1 MDKDKEKRSLEA
13 RADAFS
19 RLKRKKQSG
28 IEKYLSQNLKKS
40 HNDES
45 VQNESNVLENLQE
58 NVMENSNKNTAQTND
73 ENQNSPGV
81 LERPENLNENTVE
94 TNDV

>member
-1 MDKDKEKRSLEA
+1 MESKEGK
-13 RADAFS
+13 
-19 RLKRKKQSG
+19 KRKKG
-28 IEKYLSQNLKKS
+28 IEKYFSAGPSKNLKKS
-40 HNDES
+40 ANDES

-81 LERPENLNENTVE
+81 LERPENLNENTVK
-94 TNDV
+94 TNDESTL

>member
-1 MDKDKEKRSLEA
+1 MIKKAGK
-13 RADAFS
+13 
-19 RLKRKKQSG
+19 KRKKQSG

-81 LERPENLNENTVE
+81 LGRPEKSQNFGESVENAE
-94 TNDV
+94 GIRRS

>member
-1 MDKDKEKRSLEA
+1 MESNDKKKVGK
-13 RADAFS
+13 
-19 RLKRKKQSG
+19 KRKKQSG

-58 NVMENSNKNTAQTND
+58 NVSENSNENTAQTND

-94 TNDV
+94 TNDESTL

>member
-1 MDKDKEKRSLEA
+1 MDSKDKKERK
-13 RADAFS
+13 
-19 RLKRKKQSG
+19 KRKKQPG
-28 IEKYLSQNLKKS
+28 IEKYFSAGPSKNLKKS
-40 HNDES
+40 ANDES
-45 VQNESNVLENLQE
+45 VDNESNVLENLQE

-94 TNDV
+94 TTNDESTL